1 MDKKSYYLLQ
11 VPETHL
17 LFVMVSVRDLLCVHV
32 TTPTSYNNPQRS
44 ISHFHV
50 GASFFF
56 FFLINKCVPAEHL
69 AFDSNPQEQGLSA
82 V

>member
-1 MDKKSYYLLQ
+1 MEKNPNYLFQ

-17 LFVMVSVRDLLCVHV
+17 LSVMVSVHDLLCVPRA
-32 TTPTSYNNPQRS
+32 TPTSYNYPQRS

-50 GASFFF
+50 GTSFF